1 MVAAPPSGAEQDPL
15 DRIVVALVRH
25 EVDFI
30 AIGGWAVRAQR
41 YDLGR
46 VTYDVD
52 VTPEGSRENLQ
63 RLSEALDELGAEVRF
78 GDETLAFSHDAE
90 SLARAA
96 VWNLS
101 CCHGDFDVC
110 FEPSGI
116 EGGYDELAHAAHTV
130 AIEVDEETVPVR
142 CADLADIVRSKETA
156 DRFKDREDLAVL
168 VQQLEGNEAY
178 RRGYDGGLGL

>member
-1 MVAAPPSGAEQDPL
+1 MVAAPPSGGEQDPL

-52 VTPEGSRENLQ
+52 VTPERSRENLQ

-78 GDETLAFSHDAE
+78 GDETLPFSHDAE

-101 CCHGDFDVC
+101 CHHGDFDVC

-116 EGGYDELAHAAHTV
+116 EGGYDELADAAHTV

-156 DRFKDREDLAVL
+156 DRFKDRME
-168 VQQLEGNEAY
+168 
-178 RRGYDGGLGL
+178 RRGRLSGARAATGTFG